1 MNDTVQEVLQ
11 FVRENDVKFIRL
23 AFCDSFGNQKNI
35 AIMPGQLPRAFDTGI
50 SFDASAIPGFL
61 DVEASDLFLKPDAG
75 TLAIL
80 PWRPSQGRVVRF
92 FCDLYRPDGTLYEGD
107 SRQLLK
113 KAVARAAAMGYS
125 VKVGAECEFYLF
137 ELGED
142 GKPTRTPQDRAG
154 YFDVSPIDRGENVR
168 REICLTLEEMGILP
182 ETSHHEQG
190 PGQNEI
196 DFQYSDALTAA
207 DEFITFKSVVKAIA
221 QRNGLYASFLPKPF
235 ADKPGSGVHV
245 NLSLFQN
252 GGNTFLS
259 FGKEEGSVAESFLAG
274 ILARVREMTLF
285 LNPLA
290 NSYHRFGAF
299 EAPRFIT
306 WSHQNRSQLVRI
318 PAATGE
324 LSRMELRSPDAAMN
338 PYLAFSLLINAGLD
352 GVEKAAKLREATDLD
367 LYKAPKETTALL
379 EKLPGTL
386 GEAIGLAQG
395 SAFIG
400 RNIPPQTL
408 EKYLA
413 HKQRE
418 RERAEA
424 TGEDAEE
431 DPHFE
436 TV

>member
-207 DEFITFKSVVKAIA
+207 DELITFKSVVKAIA

-235 ADKPGSGVHV
+235 ADEPGSGVHV

-252 GGNTFLS
+252 GENTFLS

-274 ILARVREMTLF
+274 ILERAREMTLF

-352 GVEKAAKLREATDLD
+352 GVEKAAKLRKATDLD
-367 LYKAPKETTALL
+367 LYKAPKEITAQL
-379 EKLPGTL
+379 EKLPGSL

-424 TGEDAEE
+424 TGEDVEG